1 LSRQPSIAYNKIQ
14 RETARWGL
22 GKLPL
27 QRLLRSKTSEK
38 VTFTPDVIQR
48 MTLAYEGALELLRP
62 NEQTDAVK
70 ELIAK
75 KIIQAA
81 DDECDPATICA
92 CALKDLGLPL
102 AEL

>member
-1 LSRQPSIAYNKIQ
+1 
-14 RETARWGL
+14 L

-27 QRLLRSKTSEK
+27 QRLLKSEGSEK
-38 VTFTPDVIQR
+38 VTFTPDLS
-48 MTLAYEGALELLRP
+48 MTLAYKGALELLRP

-92 CALKDLGLPL
+92 RALKDLGLPL

>member
-1 LSRQPSIAYNKIQ
+1 
-14 RETARWGL
+14 L

-27 QRLLRSKTSEK
+27 QRLLRSEGSEK
-38 VTFTPDVIQR
+38 VTPDVIQR

-75 KIIQAA
+75 KIIQAV

-92 CALKDLGLPL
+92 RALKDLRLPL

>member
-1 LSRQPSIAYNKIQ
+1 MLLTIKFQ
-14 RETARWGL
+14 RETAHRGL

-27 QRLLRSKTSEK
+27 QRLLRSEASEK
-38 VTFTPDVIQR
+38 MAFTPDVIQR
-48 MTLAYEGALELLRP
+48 MTLAYQGALELLRP

-92 CALKDLGLPL
+92 RALKDLRLPL